1 MLFFIL
7 EVRERM
13 SLSTQ
18 ISNAEQAADI
28 EMTTFLNSMSDGERG
43 SYAGQNMETAM
54 NRVKAAKTD
63 RFQYLAEDLT
73 GADNNLTSTAY
84 YIERTKDLTAMA
96 TDIDKVAAKQVS
108 TSVINSGI
116 IGRQEEINEWSNNNK
131 LDTLFFLQVLF
142 ITLTFISSMVFLN
155 SNGLISSYLLN
166 LWIVL
171 ASFFAVFVLI
181 TRARKTSV
189 LRDGRYWNKMRF
201 GTQKAAPIKLPPTC
215 PGDPVTPAIVTPTT
229 QPPTCNPN
237 ASALGDLPA
246 AVPVG
251 WGGTPPS

>member
-1 MLFFIL
+1 
-7 EVRERM
+7 M

-18 ISNAEQAADI
+18 ISTAQQAADI
-28 EMTTFLNSMSDGERG
+28 EMTTFLNSMSDSERG
-43 SYAGQNMETAM
+43 SYAGQNMDTAM

-73 GADNNLTSTAY
+73 GADNNITSTAY
-84 YIERTKDLTAMA
+84 YVQRTKDLTAMA
-96 TDIDKVAAKQVS
+96 TDIDHVAAKQVS
-108 TSVINSGI
+108 TSEINAGL
-116 IGRQEEINEWSNNNK
+116 IGRQEEINEWANSNK

-201 GTQKAAPIKLPPTC
+201 GTQKAPPIKLPPPTC
-215 PGDPVTPAIVTPTT
+215 PGDVVPPVVVETPA
-229 QPPTCNPN
+229 QAPTCDPSA
-237 ASALGDLPA
+237 ASSLGDLPA
-246 AVPVG
+246 ALPAG
-251 WGGTPPS
+251 WGGPSH

>member
-1 MLFFIL
+1 MGDLA
-7 EVRERM
+7 
-13 SLSTQ
+13 TK
-18 ISNAEQAADI
+18 ISNAEQSADL
-28 EMTTFLNSMSDGERG
+28 EMTAFLNSMNDTERG
-43 SYAGQNMETAM
+43 SYAGANKSVVMD
-54 NRVKAAKTD
+54 RVKAAKSD

-84 YIERTKDLTAMA
+84 YVQRTKDLSDMA
-96 TDIDKVAAKQVS
+96 GDINTIAAKQVNAAS
-108 TSVINSGI
+108 INSGLI
-116 IGRQEEINEWSNNNK
+116 SRQEEINEWSNNNK

-155 SNGLISSYLLN
+155 SNGYISSYLLN

-201 GTQKAAPIKLPPTC
+201 GLQKDPPVKLPPASC
-215 PGDPVTPAIVTPTT
+215 PGETPPPDLTPL
-229 QPPTCNPN
+229 PPAESTCNEVN
-237 ASALGDLPA
+237 LGDRPA
-246 AVPVG
+246 AIPVG
-251 WGGTPPS
+251 WGGSGTAAGTGITG

>member
-1 MLFFIL
+1 MGDLA
-7 EVRERM
+7 
-13 SLSTQ
+13 TK

-28 EMTTFLNSMSDGERG
+28 EMTAFLNSMNDTERG
-43 SYAGQNMETAM
+43 NYAGANMDAVM
-54 NRVKAAKTD
+54 GRVYAAKSD

-84 YIERTKDLTAMA
+84 YIQRTKDLTDLAS
-96 TDIDKVAAKQVS
+96 DIDTVAAKQVS
-108 TSVINSGI
+108 TSDINTGLIS
-116 IGRQEEINEWSNNNK
+116 RQEEINQWSNNNK
-131 LDTLFFLQVLF
+131 LDTLFFLQILF

-155 SNGLISSYLLN
+155 SNGYISSYLLN

-201 GTQKAAPIKLPPTC
+201 GTQKDPPIKLPPATC
-215 PGDPVTPAIVTPTT
+215 PGDIPPPDLTPATT
-229 QPPTCNPN
+229 A
-237 ASALGDLPA
+237 ASNCQLNNLGDLPSLM
-246 AVPVG
+246 PVG
-251 WGGTPPS
+251 WGGKPAETTG